1 MSSIASMIQL
11 QETIDAA
18 GLEKDTQDVLFKAF
32 GPHFK
37 DMVAEIN
44 KAKDISV
51 TDESQ
56 TEAMKAAKLA
66 RKALVTVRTA
76 TEKTRTAVKADALK
90 FGTATDNVARM
101 IRLKCEEFEKRL
113 EEAETFKERA
123 EAKRREERRVQRVAA
138 LAEFGTD
145 IRFMDLAIMDDEAW
159 NALYKREQEALA
171 GRQAKAKADA
181 EAAEKAEADRRA
193 EAAKLREENERLRKE
208 QAERNAK
215 EADERR
221 KADAELAER
230 RRKMEEEIAEHR
242 AKVEADA
249 RELAAKLRDQQE
261 RIDRENAERERVER
275 EEAERKEAEDRRI
288 RAEQNAPDAD
298 KLQAVA
304 LALRSIEYPQVGDRA
319 QQVIDRVRQGAE
331 KMAAFVEQQASL
343 LASGAA

>member
-1 MSSIASMIQL
+1 MSTNETTKLQHTIA
-11 QETIDAA
+11 AA
-18 GLEKDTQDVLFKAF
+18 GLAKQTQDVLFAAF
-32 GPHFK
+32 GPHFE
-37 DMVAEIN
+37 DMLDATGKAATIN
-44 KAKDISV
+44 V

-56 TEAMKAAKLA
+56 LEQMKAAKGA
-66 RKALVTVRTA
+66 RLEVKKVRTA
-76 TEKTRTAVKADALK
+76 TENTRKATKEDALR
-90 FGTATDNVARM
+90 FGKAVDNVAGM
-101 IRLKCEEFEKRL
+101 IKEVCEAVETRL
-113 EEAETFKERA
+113 EACETFKERA
-123 EAKRREERRVQRVAA
+123 EAKRREERRVARVAA

-145 IRFMDLAIMDDEAW
+145 TRFMDLAAMEDDAW
-159 NALYKREQEALA
+159 ESLIQREREALA

-181 EAAEKAEADRRA
+181 ETAAKAEADRRA
-193 EAAKLREENERLRKE
+193 EAEKLREENERLRKE
-208 QAERNAK
+208 QAERNAT
-215 EADERR
+215 EAAERQ
-221 KADAELAER
+221 KAAAELAAAKAKAQKELD
-230 RRKMEEEIAEHR
+230 EQR
-242 AKVEADA
+242 AKLDA
-249 RELAAKLRDQQE
+249 ERAELAKKLQEQQD

>member
-1 MSSIASMIQL
+1 MSTDETTQL
-11 QETIDAA
+11 QQTIDAA
-18 GLEKDTQDVLFKAF
+18 GLEKQTQEVLFNAF
-32 GPHFK
+32 GPHFQ
-37 DMVAEIN
+37 DMVAEFN
-44 KAKDISV
+44 KAKDIVV

-56 TEAMKAAKLA
+56 IEAMKAAKLA
-66 RKALVTVRTA
+66 RKAIATVRTA

-138 LAEFGTD
+138 LAEFGTNIQFID
-145 IRFMDLAIMDDEAW
+145 LSTMDEDAW

-193 EAAKLREENERLRKE
+193 EAAKLREENERLRKD

-215 EADERR
+215 EA
-221 KADAELAER
+221 AER
-230 RRKMEEEIAEHR
+230 QKA
-242 AKVEADA
+242 AD
-249 RELAAKLRDQQE
+249 ELAAAKAKAQKELDEQRDKLDAERAELQAKLKEQQE

-298 KLQAVA
+298 KLRAVA
-304 LALRSIEYPQVGDRA
+304 LALRSLEYPQVGDRA